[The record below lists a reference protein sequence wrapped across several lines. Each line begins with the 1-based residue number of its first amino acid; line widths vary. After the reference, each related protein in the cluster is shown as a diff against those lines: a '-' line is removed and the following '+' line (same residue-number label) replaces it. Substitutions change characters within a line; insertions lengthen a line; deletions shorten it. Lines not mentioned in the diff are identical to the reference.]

1 MKKTIF
7 RLTTAGLVLAAF
19 IALGAAAALAQDPCT
34 DAAGQTAMQDEY
46 DKLWAGKNDPDVNKA
61 IANRKQ
67 AINSGKAF
75 LDKYGSCDS
84 AKERADWLKVQLP
97 KQEQA
102 VKDLTAK
109 LERGQ
114 YVDPFN
120 AALKASDTKD
130 AAAKAKAYEDMFN
143 YGGQLLNKWPDDYRP
158 LEIALATIAGDE
170 ATNGNFKYIDN
181 GLRYAKLS
189 LADMDANKSFILVGG
204 TTPLWGVGNY
214 GFKDKNY
221 ASGYMNLYI
230 GTMMY
235 NGQKNKA
242 GALPYLYRST
252 QLLTDQPSPYVLI
265 AGYYID
271 QLNAVVEEIKA
282 LTASQDK
289 PGITADE
296 IKTIV
301 DNIKGKVALQNG
313 YAERIADAYSRAY
326 KVSTD
331 AAFKAK
337 MKDYVTKAYFQ
348 RFGKNE
354 GVDAWMASATAKPFV
369 DPTTPVTPIS
379 DPDPVKTTTTTSGA
393 AVSGTPAAST
403 TTTTTTTTTTVK
415 PAATTPVKTGT
426 TVAKKP
432 GVK

>member
-1 MKKTIF
+1 MNKTIF
-7 RLTTAGLVLAAF
+7 RLTTAGLMLAGVIAF
-19 IALGAAAALAQDPCT
+19 GAAAGFAQDPCT

-46 DKLWAGKNDPDVNKA
+46 DKLWAGRNDPDPAKA
-61 IANRKQ
+61 VENRKQ

-75 LDKYGSCDS
+75 LDKYGACAS
-84 AKERADWLKVQLP
+84 AELRATWLKTNLP
-97 KQEQA
+97 KQEET
-102 VKDLTAK
+102 VKKMGADA
-109 LERGQ
+109 ERGKL
-114 YVDPFN
+114 VNPFN
-120 AALKASDTKD
+120 TALKN
-130 AAAKAKAYEDMFN
+130 KALDDMFN
-143 YGGQLLNKWPDDYRP
+143 YGGQILTKWPEDYRP

-170 ATNGNFKYIDN
+170 ATKGNFKYMDN

-189 LADMDANKSFILVGG
+189 LADLDAGKSFILVGDTKPQFG
-204 TTPLWGVGNY
+204 IGDY

-242 GALPYLYRST
+242 GALPYLYKST

-271 QLNAVVEEIKA
+271 QLNAVVEEIKT

-296 IKTIV
+296 IKAIV
-301 DNIKGKVALQNG
+301 EQIKGKVALQNG

-326 KVSTD
+326 KVSAD
-331 AAFKAK
+331 AAYKAK

-348 RFGKNE
+348 RFGKND
-354 GVDAWMASATAKPFV
+354 GVDAWMASAVAKPFV
-369 DPTTPVTPIS
+369 DPTTPVTPVS
-379 DPDPVKTTTTTSGA
+379 DPEPTKTTTSGTA
-393 AVSGTPAAST
+393 ATATPAPVNAT
-403 TTTTTTTTTTVK
+403 PATTTTTVK
-415 PAATTPVKTGT
+415 ATTAPAPAKTTT

-432 GVK
+432 GIAAIKPVAKKAGA